1 MKKRRAIAA
10 LLAVMMLLSAT
21 PAMSASAAALT
32 CPGTGGWSSM
42 KYDDATGNTTWYMK
56 DGSVIVQDANG
67 NVIQNTQTSAPS
79 AAATGWTSDT
89 NSDLTVQPG
98 KTYQF
103 KFTAANPDAIKVWM
117 GTPGVF
123 NITKSGQESGAV
135 YYKITAVGTPGA
147 AAGVYVSYNG
157 GSGTK
162 LCVATVAGGTSSG
175 STSTPSAP
183 SSGWTSDTNSD
194 LTVQPGKTYQFKFT
208 AANPSGINV
217 WMGTPGV
224 FNITKSGQESGAVY
238 YKITA
243 VGTPGAAAG
252 VYVSYN
258 GSSGTKLCVATVA
271 GGSTGTSSG
280 SAPSGNTSSGN
291 TSSGN
296 TSSGGST
303 SNTPDTSGMTER
315 QKAAVEAGLT
325 LGDWNHEYE
334 QEVFDLV
341 NEKREELGIPK
352 LVWAQDGTELAQT
365 RAKELSVKYSHIR
378 PDGTHAG
385 TENIGSGSA
394 EPMLVEDPSGIH
406 WTTWNGTPEGIV
418 ASWMGSEGH
427 YENMM
432 DYEVDDAGNV
442 IGATAMAVGCYVD
455 EEGTIWWVQV
465 FSSSDTN
472 HRNPIYR
479 SPLL

>member
-1 MKKRRAIAA
+1 MKKRRAIAV
-10 LLAVMMLLSAT
+10 LLAAMMLLSAT

-103 KFTAANPDAIKVWM
+103 KFTAANPSGINVWM

-123 NITKSGQESGAV
+123 NVTKAATEANAV

-208 AANPSGINV
+208 AANPSGINM

-224 FNITKSGQESGAVY
+224 FNVTKAATEANAVY

-271 GGSTGTSSG
+271 GGTSSG
-280 SAPSGNTSSGN
+280 S

-303 SNTPDTSGMTER
+303 SSTPDTSGMTEQ
-315 QKAAVEAGLT
+315 QKNVIDAGLT
-325 LGDWNHEYE
+325 LGDYSHEYE
-334 QEVFDLV
+334 QMVFELT
-341 NEKREELGIPK
+341 NQEREKAGLSP
-352 LVWAQDGTELAQT
+352 LVWAKSLTERAQE
-365 RAKELSVKYSHIR
+365 RAKELETIYSHTR
-378 PDGTHAG
+378 PDGTYAG
-385 TENIGSGSA
+385 WENISTGGSQYWIRDTETGQLIS
-394 EPMLVEDPSGIH
+394 VINNS
-406 WTTWNGTPEGIV
+406 TPTSV
-418 ASWMGSEGH
+418 VQSWMNSDGH
-427 YENMM
+427 RANILH
-432 DYEVDDAGNV
+432 A
-442 IGATAMAVGCYVD
+442 GATAMAVGCYVGED
-455 EEGTIWWVQV
+455 GTFWWVQC
-465 FSSSDTN
+465 FTSNDLDLID
-472 HRNPIYR
+472 PITTT
-479 SPLL
+479 PLL

>member
-1 MKKRRAIAA
+1 MLAA
-10 LLAVMMLLSAT
+10 AT

-56 DGSVIVQDANG
+56 DGSVIVQDENG
-67 NVIQNTQTSAPS
+67 NVIQNTQTAAPS

-157 GSGTK
+157 GSGMK

-224 FNITKSGQESGAVY
+224 FNVTKAATEANAVY

-258 GSSGTKLCVATVA
+258 GGSGTKLCVATVA
-271 GGSTGTSSG
+271 GGSTSSGGTSSG
-280 SAPSGNTSSGN
+280 S

-303 SNTPDTSGMTER
+303 SSTPDTSGMTEK

-341 NEKREELGIPK
+341 NEERVKLGLPK
-352 LVWAQDGTELAQT
+352 LVWARSVTEKAHE
-365 RAKELSVKYSHIR
+365 RAKELSVMYSHTR
-378 PDGTHAG
+378 PNGSSG
-385 TENIGSGSA
+385 GWENIGCGDA
-394 EPMLVEDPSGIH
+394 IPILVEDPSGVH
-406 WTTWNGTPEGIV
+406 WSLWNGDPKSIV

-432 DYEVDDAGNV
+432 KYEVDDAGNV
-442 IGATAMAVGCYVD
+442 NGATSMAVGCYVD
-455 EEGTIWWVQV
+455 EDGSIWWVQSFNSTSTDLV
-465 FSSSDTN
+465 
-472 HRNPIYR
+472 NPVYCN
-479 SPLL
+479 PLL

>member
-10 LLAVMMLLSAT
+10 LLAAMMLLSAT

-157 GSGTK
+157 GSGMK

-175 STSTPSAP
+175 STS
-183 SSGWTSDTNSD
+183 
-194 LTVQPGKTYQFKFT
+194 
-208 AANPSGINV
+208 
-217 WMGTPGV
+217 
-224 FNITKSGQESGAVY
+224 
-238 YKITA
+238 
-243 VGTPGAAAG
+243 
-252 VYVSYN
+252 
-258 GSSGTKLCVATVA
+258 
-271 GGSTGTSSG
+271 
-280 SAPSGNTSSGN
+280 
-291 TSSGN
+291 SGN

-303 SNTPDTSGMTER
+303 SSTPDTSGMTEK

-341 NEKREELGIPK
+341 NEERVKLGLPK
-352 LVWAQDGTELAQT
+352 LVWDVNGTDLAQI
-365 RAKELSVKYSHIR
+365 RAKELSIKYSHTR

-385 TENIGSGSA
+385 TENIGSGDA
-394 EPMLVEDPSGIH
+394 IPILVEDPSGVH
-406 WTTWNGTPEGIV
+406 WALWNGDPKSIV

-427 YENMM
+427 YKNMM

-455 EEGTIWWVQV
+455 KEGSIWWVQV
-465 FSSSDTN
+465 FTGGKSVLENPTY
-472 HRNPIYR
+472 RNP
-479 SPLL
+479 LL

>member
-1 MKKRRAIAA
+1 MKNKKKIIAA
-10 LLAVMMLLSAT
+10 ALAAAMILT
-21 PAMSASAAALT
+21 TCPAMGASALSLT

-42 KYDDATGNTTWYMK
+42 QYDDTTGNTTWHMK
-56 DGSVIVQDANG
+56 DGSIIVQDKNG
-67 NVIQNTQTSAPS
+67 NVIQNTQNTTSTPS
-79 AAATGWTSDT
+79 VSQPTASSGWTSDT
-89 NSDLTVQPG
+89 NSDFTVQPG

-162 LCVATVAGGTSSG
+162 LCVATVAGGS
-175 STSTPSAP
+175 
-183 SSGWTSDTNSD
+183 
-194 LTVQPGKTYQFKFT
+194 
-208 AANPSGINV
+208 
-217 WMGTPGV
+217 
-224 FNITKSGQESGAVY
+224 
-238 YKITA
+238 
-243 VGTPGAAAG
+243 
-252 VYVSYN
+252 
-258 GSSGTKLCVATVA
+258 
-271 GGSTGTSSG
+271 
-280 SAPSGNTSSGN
+280 

-303 SNTPDTSGMTER
+303 SSTPDTSGMTEK

-341 NEKREELGIPK
+341 NEERVKLGLPK
-352 LVWAQDGTELAQT
+352 LVWDVNGTDLAQI
-365 RAKELSVKYSHIR
+365 RAKELSIKYSHTR

-385 TENIGSGSA
+385 TENIGSGDA
-394 EPMLVEDPSGIH
+394 VPILVEDPSGVH
-406 WTTWNGTPEGIV
+406 WALWNGDPKSIV

-427 YENMM
+427 YKNMM

-455 EEGTIWWVQV
+455 KEGSIWWVQI

-472 HRNPIYR
+472 VLEPIMR

>member
-1 MKKRRAIAA
+1 MKKRRAIAV
-10 LLAVMMLLSAT
+10 LLAAMMLLSAT

-162 LCVATVAGGTSSG
+162 LCVATVAGGNTG
-175 STSTPSAP
+175 GNTSTGNT
-183 SSGWTSDTNSD
+183 SGGNTTGGNTGT
-194 LTVQPGKTYQFKFT
+194 TVQP
-208 AANPSGINV
+208 
-217 WMGTPGV
+217 
-224 FNITKSGQESGAVY
+224 
-238 YKITA
+238 
-243 VGTPGAAAG
+243 
-252 VYVSYN
+252 
-258 GSSGTKLCVATVA
+258 TVPD
-271 GGSTGTSSG
+271 TET
-280 SAPSGNTSSGN
+280 
-291 TSSGN
+291 
-296 TSSGGST
+296 ST
-303 SNTPDTSGMTER
+303 SNPNTATDTDTSGMTEK

-325 LGDWNHEYE
+325 LGDYCHEYE

-341 NEKREELGIPK
+341 NEKRVELGLPK
-352 LVWAQDGTELAQT
+352 LVWSTSMTDMAQT
-365 RAKELSVKYSHIR
+365 RAKELSVKYSHTR
-378 PDGTHAG
+378 PDGTNAG
-385 TENIGSGSA
+385 WENIGCGDA
-394 EPMLVEDPSGIH
+394 IPILVEDSTGVHPAL
-406 WTTWNGTPEGIV
+406 WNGDPKSIV
-418 ASWMGSEGH
+418 ASWMGSKGH
-427 YENMM
+427 YHNMM

-442 IGATAMAVGCYVD
+442 TGATSMAVGCYVD
-455 EEGTIWWVQV
+455 EEGNIWWVQR
-465 FSSSDTN
+465 FSSRSSDRKNPTY
-472 HRNPIYR
+472 RNP
-479 SPLL
+479 LL

>member
-1 MKKRRAIAA
+1 MKKRKAIAA

-67 NVIQNTQTSAPS
+67 NVIQNAQSSAPS

-271 GGSTGTSSG
+271 GGSTSSGSTSSG
-280 SAPSGNTSSGN
+280 STSTPSTP
-291 TSSGN
+291 
-296 TSSGGST
+296 SSGGT
-303 SNTPDTSGMTER
+303 TSGSTTGLTE
-315 QKAAVEAGLT
+315 QQQDAIDAGLT
-325 LGDWNHEYE
+325 LGDYCHEYE
-334 QEVFDLV
+334 QEVFELV
-341 NEKREELGIPK
+341 NQEREKAGLPT
-352 LVWAQDGTELAQT
+352 LVWAKSLTEDAQI
-365 RAKELSVKYSHIR
+365 RAKELETLYSHDR
-378 PDGTHAG
+378 PNGGAAYW
-385 TENIGSGSA
+385 ENIATGGYRQYFWDENNQLTWKRAMGYPEDVVQAWMNSSGHRA
-394 EPMLVEDPSGIH
+394 NILH
-406 WTTWNGTPEGIV
+406 
-418 ASWMGSEGH
+418 
-427 YENMM
+427 ENA
-432 DYEVDDAGNV
+432 V
-442 IGATAMAVGCYVD
+442 AMAVGCYVAED
-455 EEGTIWWVQV
+455 GTLYWVQC
-465 FSSSDTN
+465 FTNNELDLSD
-472 HRNPIYR
+472 PITTT
-479 SPLL
+479 PLL

>member
-1 MKKRRAIAA
+1 MSTVLVVGMLAA
-10 LLAVMMLLSAT
+10 AT

-56 DGSVIVQDANG
+56 DGSVIVQDENG
-67 NVIQNTQTSAPS
+67 NVIQNTQTAAPS

-157 GSGTK
+157 GSGMK

-175 STSTPSAP
+175 STS
-183 SSGWTSDTNSD
+183 
-194 LTVQPGKTYQFKFT
+194 
-208 AANPSGINV
+208 
-217 WMGTPGV
+217 
-224 FNITKSGQESGAVY
+224 
-238 YKITA
+238 
-243 VGTPGAAAG
+243 
-252 VYVSYN
+252 
-258 GSSGTKLCVATVA
+258 
-271 GGSTGTSSG
+271 
-280 SAPSGNTSSGN
+280 
-291 TSSGN
+291 SGN

-303 SNTPDTSGMTER
+303 SSTPDTSGMTEK

-341 NEKREELGIPK
+341 NEERVKLGLPK
-352 LVWAQDGTELAQT
+352 LVWARSVTEKAHE
-365 RAKELSVKYSHIR
+365 RAKELSVMYSHTR
-378 PDGTHAG
+378 PNGSSG
-385 TENIGSGSA
+385 GWENIGCGDA
-394 EPMLVEDPSGIH
+394 IPILVEDPSGVH
-406 WTTWNGTPEGIV
+406 WSLWNGDPKSIV

-432 DYEVDDAGNV
+432 KYEVDDAGNV
-442 IGATAMAVGCYVD
+442 NGATSMAVGCYVD
-455 EEGTIWWVQV
+455 EDGSIWWVQSFNSTSTDLV
-465 FSSSDTN
+465 
-472 HRNPIYR
+472 NPVYCN
-479 SPLL
+479 PLL